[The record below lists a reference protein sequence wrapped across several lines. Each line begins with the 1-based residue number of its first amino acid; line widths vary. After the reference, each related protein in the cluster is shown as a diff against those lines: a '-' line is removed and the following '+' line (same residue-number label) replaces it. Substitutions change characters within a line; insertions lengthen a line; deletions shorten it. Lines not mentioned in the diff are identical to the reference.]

1 MTLPPGGEW
10 DDARLDAAFTA
21 RAAATPPS
29 PLDLERDVLRRVTSV
44 QRMPPRWS
52 WLAAATAA
60 VAILVVVVG
69 SSLIA
74 TSQPNPTTPA
84 AAASGHPQPSTRAP
98 SPTLDVLAA
107 LGDPMTVSEAIEARA
122 SQNGRREL
130 LVKGFLSPVPNFV
143 RCRVASGIVNPTLLQ
158 CPLDM
163 RWLME
168 QPEDLITNGPG
179 PLGLRPPGGP
189 AIQPSFAQIEG
200 GVTFPMPVHGVDHS
214 PDPVVLM
221 GHFNDRRANLCDQL
235 ERCLDTF
242 VVDWIV
248 EIDGESQ
255 AVSTARGTSATPKDS
270 ADVVNALAIGAA
282 PESVVVS
289 RQLLEVGDLAGVEPA
304 LANDPTISAWGDRSA
319 PFWLVTTVDLA
330 GDVPMARTF
339 ALIDGSDWFA
349 EVTAEGAE
357 YLERSAPEPSAPAQP
372 TLPSADPSAFD
383 GAPTSILGIPV
394 RDIASIQRD
403 RAAAMDALGRT
414 EFAIRAWYLAPNPA
428 VACDD
433 VPPAIHEPRP
443 QCDEAR
449 HWLLDDPA
457 QFGEEPGQLRL
468 NPALDHYTPVINP
481 LVPID
486 VAFDVGETW
495 SGDAITASVVVLGHF
510 NDHRVDTFA
519 GNLYF
524 IDRRTRMD
532 LRGFRRIARS
542 RSAPDPWRWTDNA
555 AAVIDRIAA
564 VDPREAFADLDD
576 GRLRRRNS
584 AGGIAAVLPDARVHR
599 REPVGWWRRLILEED
614 ERAPRYSVETGYTM
628 DDGTRV
634 WRAGTWTERAARNE
648 LDLSEPDANTA
659 LIQGFDYSAGITA
672 IRSATTWGPS
682 PGSASR
688 ACRSSWT
695 SRRARR
701 LARW

>member
-255 AVSTARGTSATPKDS
+255 AVSTA
-270 ADVVNALAIGAA
+270 
-282 PESVVVS
+282 
-289 RQLLEVGDLAGVEPA
+289 QEPA
-304 LANDPTISAWGDRSA
+304 PRR
-319 PFWLVTTVDLA
+319 
-330 GDVPMARTF
+330 RT
-339 ALIDGSDWFA
+339 
-349 EVTAEGAE
+349 
-357 YLERSAPEPSAPAQP
+357 P
-372 TLPSADPSAFD
+372 
-383 GAPTSILGIPV
+383 PTS
-394 RDIASIQRD
+394 
-403 RAAAMDALGRT
+403 
-414 EFAIRAWYLAPNPA
+414 
-428 VACDD
+428 
-433 VPPAIHEPRP
+433 
-443 QCDEAR
+443 
-449 HWLLDDPA
+449 
-457 QFGEEPGQLRL
+457 
-468 NPALDHYTPVINP
+468 
-481 LVPID
+481 
-486 VAFDVGETW
+486 
-495 SGDAITASVVVLGHF
+495 
-510 NDHRVDTFA
+510 
-519 GNLYF
+519 
-524 IDRRTRMD
+524 
-532 LRGFRRIARS
+532 
-542 RSAPDPWRWTDNA
+542 
-555 AAVIDRIAA
+555 
-564 VDPREAFADLDD
+564 
-576 GRLRRRNS
+576 
-584 AGGIAAVLPDARVHR
+584 
-599 REPVGWWRRLILEED
+599 
-614 ERAPRYSVETGYTM
+614 
-628 DDGTRV
+628 
-634 WRAGTWTERAARNE
+634 
-648 LDLSEPDANTA
+648 
-659 LIQGFDYSAGITA
+659 
-672 IRSATTWGPS
+672 
-682 PGSASR
+682 
-688 ACRSSWT
+688 
-695 SRRARR
+695 
-701 LARW
+701 